1 MAEAFTAGV
10 KPGGLTD
17 DTQIRI
23 LLCYLIKTAGPLTR
37 DTLQGALL
45 QEQLVNYFEFA
56 DALAEVQKQGLVT
69 CTDEQYSITD
79 KGASVAST
87 LAHDL
92 PRTVRESAIR
102 AVMQI
107 QSWRHKAAS
116 NRAHVEEK
124 DGKYVVWC
132 NIGDLGSD
140 VFQLQLTMPDKLTA
154 EMTKNMFIA
163 HGSDIYSKL
172 MDMLTQP
179 GTEDAG
185 GAVVIW
191 RADACI
197 GPCRAVAALQ
207 GCGIIS
213 SIQKRPVRRDRSFC
227 FAYSQPR

>member
-17 DTQIRI
+17 NLQIRI
-23 LLCYLIKTAGPLTR
+23 LLCYMIKTAGPITR
-37 DTLQGALL
+37 ETLQGALL

-56 DALAEVQKQGLVT
+56 DALADVEKQQLVLHNAENDSYT
-69 CTDEQYSITD
+69 VTD
-79 KGASVAST
+79 KGFTVATT
-87 LAHDL
+87 LAQDL

-102 AVMQI
+102 GVLQI

-179 GTEDAG
+179 GTDDDRPPE
-185 GAVVIW
+185 
-191 RADACI
+191 
-197 GPCRAVAALQ
+197 ALL
-207 GCGIIS
+207 
-213 SIQKRPVRRDRSFC
+213 
-227 FAYSQPR
+227 

>member
-107 QSWRHKAAS
+107 QSRASDAA
-116 NRAHVEEK
+116 
-124 DGKYVVWC
+124 
-132 NIGDLGSD
+132 
-140 VFQLQLTMPDKLTA
+140 
-154 EMTKNMFIA
+154 
-163 HGSDIYSKL
+163 
-172 MDMLTQP
+172 
-179 GTEDAG
+179 
-185 GAVVIW
+185 
-191 RADACI
+191 
-197 GPCRAVAALQ
+197 
-207 GCGIIS
+207 
-213 SIQKRPVRRDRSFC
+213 
-227 FAYSQPR
+227 